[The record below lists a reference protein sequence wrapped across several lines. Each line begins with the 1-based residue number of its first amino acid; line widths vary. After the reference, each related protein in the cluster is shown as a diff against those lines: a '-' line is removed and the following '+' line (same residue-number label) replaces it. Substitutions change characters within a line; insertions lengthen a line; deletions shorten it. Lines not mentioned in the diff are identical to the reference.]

1 MHQQSICTG
10 VKCGMTRSELTTQLA
25 AQQPQLTA
33 KDIEFAV
40 KAIIDSM
47 SNALANGDRVEIR
60 GFGSFAL
67 NYRAPRK
74 GRNPKTGEAVQ
85 IPAKSVP
92 HFKVGKELRERVDK

>member
-1 MHQQSICTG
+1 
-10 VKCGMTRSELTTQLA
+10 MTRSELTTQLA